1 MSELFVVTDGI
12 REYGNTAAQAAEQV
26 GSAGAIDLA
35 ANLAALA
42 PVLGPIGA
50 DFLASFANAQ
60 TIHAKQVA
68 ALAHHYGQTAAAAHA
83 TAESY
88 DSTDG
93 ATSSALGTVG
103 QGIDAV
109 QGAGGTA

>member
-12 REYGNTAAQAAEQV
+12 RNYGNTAAQAAEQV

-50 DFLASFANAQ
+50 DFLASFATAQ
-60 TIHAKQVA
+60 SNHAKSVA
-68 ALAHHYGQTAAAAHA
+68 ALANHYAQTAVAAH
-83 TAESY
+83 TAADSY
-88 DSTDG
+88 DSTDSSTG
-93 ATSSALGTVG
+93 AALGSVG
-103 QGIDAV
+103 QAIG
-109 QGAGGTA
+109 GAL

>member
-1 MSELFVVTDGI
+1 MFVVPDGI
-12 REYGNTAAQAAEQV
+12 RDYGNTAAQAAEQI

-35 ANLAALA
+35 ANLTALA

-50 DFLASFANAQ
+50 DFLASYAIAQAN
-60 TIHAKQVA
+60 HAKQVG
-68 ALAHHYGQTAAAAHA
+68 ALANHYAQTAVVAHS

-93 ATSSALGTVG
+93 ATSADLGAVG
-103 QGIDAV
+103 QGIDGA
-109 QGAGGTA
+109 QGIGGTA